1 MKKKLAKFAIFQIF
15 ESGADQLYKSR
26 DENGVPFQTY
36 KAANDCKELHVS
48 KSEGPTNLIVRSV

>member
-1 MKKKLAKFAIFQIF
+1 MKTAKFAIFQIF

-36 KAANDCKELHVS
+36 KAANDCKQLHLS
-48 KSEGPTNLIVRSV
+48 KSANQINLIVRKP